1 MKLLENDW
9 KFINH
14 LLLKMYAS
22 EARNLFDQDL
32 MRNLSFLIPY
42 DKASFFLH
50 DHEGNSLL
58 YKPLGIHFPVDEL
71 ENYSPRFSRELP
83 HIWVNFYDKSLV
95 IRDSDLYADCDP
107 PDKGYYTNLLLQQ
120 NVRYALTL
128 SLAHSG
134 IRVGVLTLFREQD
147 KNDFSDREVYIAE
160 QLVDHIACYAYMIY
174 DLKKYR
180 TDAPPASPS
189 IAALAARY
197 KLSER
202 ETDVLRL
209 LSEGASTKEISAGLC
224 IAETTAKKHLSSIY
238 SKMGIKSKAEL
249 IRILSPYIQK

>member
-14 LLLKMYAS
+14 LLLKMYSS
-22 EARNLFDQDL
+22 EAENLFDQDL

-58 YKPLGIHFPVDEL
+58 HKPLGIHFSEAEL
-71 ENYSPRFSRELP
+71 ENYSPRFSKELP

-95 IRDSDLYADCDP
+95 IRDSDLYAESDQ

-134 IRVGVLTLFREQD
+134 LRIGVLTLFREQD
-147 KNDFSDREVYIAE
+147 KDDFSDREVYIAE
-160 QLVDHIACYAYMIY
+160 QLVDHIASYAYSIY
-174 DLKKYR
+174 GLKKYSQSP
-180 TDAPPASPS
+180 DPAPPS
-189 IAALAARY
+189 IGELSLRY

-209 LSEGASTKEISAGLC
+209 LSDGASTKEISTRLC
-224 IAETTAKKHLSSIY
+224 IAETTTKKHLSSIY
-238 SKMGIKSKAEL
+238 RKMKIKSKAEL
-249 IRILSPYIQK
+249 VRIISPHIQE